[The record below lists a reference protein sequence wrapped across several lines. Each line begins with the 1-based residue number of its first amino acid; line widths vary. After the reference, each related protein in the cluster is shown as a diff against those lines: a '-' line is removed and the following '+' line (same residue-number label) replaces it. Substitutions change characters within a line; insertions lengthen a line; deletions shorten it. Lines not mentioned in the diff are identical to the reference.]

1 MARAADILKSP
12 FSFLFQRPQKE
23 ELIAEYIVREHRG
36 GRDIDSIVQDAYV
49 TNRCSERQVARV
61 LSRPEVVHALREDAT
76 HVS

>member
-1 MARAADILKSP
+1 VARAVDILKSP

-23 ELIAEYIVREHRG
+23 ELIAEYIVREHRS

-61 LSRPEVVHALREDAT
+61 LARPEVVHALREDAT
-76 HVS
+76 RIS